1 MKIFC
6 NKEVLI
12 NQIQKVQI
20 ANIKSTLPIL
30 NNIFLET
37 NNGYLTTLGTDM
49 DISIKFR
56 QKIDIEREGAILL
69 PIKRIIS
76 IINSLSKEI
85 EIDVDENCKASITSE
100 KFSSHL
106 IGIKKEEYPIFP
118 EVNWKV
124 SFNLPLESLL
134 DMFKKTVFSASPD
147 ETFIPYC
154 GILMI
159 LEEKKVILV
168 STDGH
173 RLSYI
178 KKDIDVDKN
187 IKVIIPIK
195 TIQEVIRVFK
205 GGEGKIKISLTD
217 KEICFEQENL
227 LLISRQL
234 DGDFPNYNNVIP
246 KEGLIELNLDRD
258 NFNSVVKRVSLMSD
272 EKRNSIKFN
281 LKKNLLLISTFTQE
295 VGDAKEEIEVN
306 YSGKEIEIAFNPK
319 YIIDVLRILTDEK
332 IIFGITEQANKGII
346 RQEGE
351 DFLYILM
358 PMRI

>member
-1 MKIFC
+1 MNIFC

-30 NNIFLET
+30 NNILLET
-37 NNGYLTTLGTDM
+37 KDGYLITFGTDM
-49 DISIKFR
+49 DISIKYKR
-56 QKIDIEREGAILL
+56 KIDYQKDGAVIL
-69 PIKRIIS
+69 PIKKLIN
-76 IINSLSKEI
+76 IINSLSKEVK
-85 EIDVDENCKASITSE
+85 IDVDENIKVNISSE

-106 IGIKKEEYPIFP
+106 IGIKKEEYPLFP
-118 EVNWKV
+118 EVNWKI
-124 SFNLPLESLL
+124 SFNLPLETLL
-134 DMFKKTVFSASPD
+134 YILKKTYFSASQD

-159 LEEKKVILV
+159 LEERKVILI

-178 KKDIDVDKN
+178 KKDIDIDKN

-195 TIQEVIRVFK
+195 TIQEVMRVFK
-205 GGEGKIKISLTD
+205 GMEDEIKISLTD

-227 LLISRQL
+227 CLISRQL
-234 DGDFPNYNNVIP
+234 EGDFPDYNKIIP
-246 KEGLIELNLDRD
+246 MEGLIELSLDRE
-258 NFNSVVKRVSLMSD
+258 NFNSCVKRVSLMAD
-272 EKRNSIKFN
+272 EKRSFIKFN
-281 LKKNLLLISTFTQE
+281 LKKNLLLISTFAQE
-295 VGDAKEEIEVN
+295 VGDAKEEIDVK

-319 YIIDVLRILTDEK
+319 YIIDVLRVMEDTE

-346 RQEGE
+346 RQKGE
-351 DFLYILM
+351 DFLYVLM

>member
-1 MKIFC
+1 MKIIC

-12 NQIQKVQI
+12 NQIQRVQI

-30 NNIFLET
+30 NNLLLEASD
-37 NNGYLTTLGTDM
+37 GYLTTLGTDM
-49 DISIKFR
+49 DISIKYK
-56 QKIDIEREGAILL
+56 QKMNIDRDGAVIL
-69 PIKRIIS
+69 PIKKLIS
-76 IINSLSKEI
+76 IINSLSNEI
-85 EIDVDENCKASITSE
+85 EIDVDENIKASISSE

-106 IGIKKEEYPIFP
+106 LGLRKDEYPIFP
-118 EVNWKV
+118 EVSWKV

-134 DMFKKTVFSASPD
+134 DMLKKTVFSASSD

-159 LEEKKVILV
+159 LEEKKMILV
-168 STDGH
+168 SSDGH

-195 TIQEVIRVFK
+195 TVQEVIRVFK
-205 GGEGKIKISLTD
+205 GVNGEIKISLTD

-234 DGDFPNYNNVIP
+234 DGDFPDYNNVIP
-246 KEGLIELNLDRD
+246 KEGLIELNLNRD
-258 NFNSVVKRVSLMSD
+258 NFSSVIKRVSLMSD

-295 VGDAKEEIEVN
+295 IGDAKEDIEVD
-306 YSGKEIEIAFNPK
+306 YSGKDIEIAFNPK
-319 YIIDVLRILTDEK
+319 YIIDVLRILTSEK
-332 IIFGITEQANKGII
+332 IIFSITEQANKGMI

-351 DFLYILM
+351 DFLHILM